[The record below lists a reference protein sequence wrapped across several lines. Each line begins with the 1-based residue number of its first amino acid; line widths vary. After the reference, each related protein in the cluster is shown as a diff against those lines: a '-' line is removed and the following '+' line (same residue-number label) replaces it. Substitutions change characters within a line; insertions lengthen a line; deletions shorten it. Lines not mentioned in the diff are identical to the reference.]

1 MTMPMG
7 SAPINNDNETV
18 QAKIAEVFSRGL
30 STDALIA
37 GLAEAEIALANKN
50 KTIDDLRN
58 ANYLQQSHFNQ
69 YKQEI
74 VRVLVEQDLGQYTLE
89 VILDELGL
97 EKPVLNWRVS
107 FDIEIEYGNDIDNII
122 GDIETMSSRI
132 EGLISIDH
140 NDSEEL

>member
-1 MTMPMG
+1 MTMPM
-7 SAPINNDNETV
+7 NNDNETV

-50 KTIDDLRN
+50 KLIDDLRN
-58 ANYLQQSHFNQ
+58 TKYAIELNFKQ
-69 YKQEI
+69 YKEEI
-74 VRVLVEQDLGQYTLE
+74 IRVLMEQDLGQYTLE
-89 VILDELGL
+89 TILDELGL

-107 FDIEIEYGNDIDNII
+107 FEVEIEYGYDIDNII

-132 EGLISIDH
+132 DGLIAIDH
-140 NDSEEL
+140 SDSEEL